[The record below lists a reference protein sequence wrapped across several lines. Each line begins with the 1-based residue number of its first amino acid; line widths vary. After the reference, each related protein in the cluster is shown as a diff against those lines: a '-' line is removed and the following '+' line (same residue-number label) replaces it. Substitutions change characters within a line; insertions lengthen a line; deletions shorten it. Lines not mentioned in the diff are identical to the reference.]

1 MSAPHETQTGP
12 IVAVAAAAIEQGRV
26 LVVRRT
32 KPPNANRLALPGGR
46 VEPGETLFEAAV
58 RELREESGIEAEAE
72 RVVTAVEEI
81 QHDAQGRLLHHY
93 VIVVVSCRTLG
104 GIAVAGDDASEIRWL
119 DRRQIGE
126 EPELCENT
134 RRVAASLYEPL
145 YSR

>member
-1 MSAPHETQTGP
+1 MSAPRETQTGP

-46 VEPGETLFEAAV
+46 VEPGESLFEAAV
-58 RELREESGIEAEAE
+58 RELREETGVEAEAE
-72 RVVTAVEEI
+72 RVMTAVEEI
-81 QHDAQGRLLHHY
+81 QHDAQRRLLYHY
-93 VIVVVSCRTLG
+93 VIVVVSCRWLG
-104 GIAVAGDDASEIRWL
+104 GEAVAGDDASEIRWL
-119 DRRQIGE
+119 DRRQIAQ

-134 RRVAASLYEPL
+134 RWVAAALYEEL

>member
-1 MSAPHETQTGP
+1 MPAPYEVPEGP
-12 IVAVAAAAIEQGRV
+12 VVAVAAAAIEQGRV

-32 KPPNANRLALPGGR
+32 KPPNADKFALPGGR

-72 RVVTAVEEI
+72 HVLTAVEEI
-81 QHDAQGRLLHHY
+81 QHDAQGRLLYHY
-93 VIVVVSCRTLG
+93 VIVVVGCRTLG
-104 GIAVAGDDASEIRWL
+104 GNAVAGDDASEIHWL

-126 EPELCENT
+126 ELELCENT
-134 RRVAASLYEPL
+134 RRVAAALYEEL